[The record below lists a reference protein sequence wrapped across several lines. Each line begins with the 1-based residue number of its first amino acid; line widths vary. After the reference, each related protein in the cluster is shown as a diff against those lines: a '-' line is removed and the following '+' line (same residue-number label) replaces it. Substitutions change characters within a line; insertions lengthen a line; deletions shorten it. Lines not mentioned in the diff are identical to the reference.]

1 MTCVARR
8 LVAHRPLGVSV
19 VATVVE
25 RGLQERGCGTLATD
39 TRIGGGAR
47 SSVNARSVR
56 TAMSTVVTTTM
67 AALEIDEHGG
77 SARPGAD
84 DGGALA

>member
-1 MTCVARR
+1 MTCVACR
-8 LVAHRPLGVSV
+8 LAAHRPLGVSV
-19 VATVVE
+19 AAAVVE
-25 RGLQERGCGTLATD
+25 RGLQERGRGTLATD
-39 TRIGGGAR
+39 TGIGGGAR
-47 SSVNARSVR
+47 SSLNARSVR
-56 TAMSTVVTTTM
+56 TVVATVVTTTM